1 MYLEIQSL
9 FFFDSCIWQELK
21 KNFYVQ
27 DQKQNNTGN
36 ANFYSFQ
43 NFSTKKGK
51 QLAFIDMKHNLI
63 TLDESKVQFLAHKKS
78 LSFQ

>member
-9 FFFDSCIWQELK
+9 FFFDLCIWQELK
-21 KNFYVQ
+21 KSFYVQ

-36 ANFYSFQ
+36 ANFYSLQ

-51 QLAFIDMKHNLI
+51 QLASIDMKHNLI
-63 TLDESKVQFLAHKKS
+63 TLDESKIQFLAHKKV
-78 LSFQ
+78 